1 MTCVAG
7 FVKQVVPLSL
17 QNDVSYCRGCLAGCS
32 ASGRFYRC
40 FALRKGVWEP
50 KQPSNE
56 CTMNQRTKHFQLRL
70 TPEEAHRLREKSKSY
85 SSVSH
90 YIRSAVAEYSDINAK
105 QRLELIN
112 ELGTFY
118 RKFQNELSW
127 AGGNLNQSVKRANEL
142 SVAGLLSQAY
152 LQEVLLPV
160 ITETQ
165 KTLNE
170 IKRELYA
177 VTKKAAKL

>member
-1 MTCVAG
+1 
-7 FVKQVVPLSL
+7 
-17 QNDVSYCRGCLAGCS
+17 
-32 ASGRFYRC
+32 
-40 FALRKGVWEP
+40 
-50 KQPSNE
+50 
-56 CTMNQRTKHFQLRL
+56 MNQRTRHFQLRL
-70 TPEEAHRLREKSKSY
+70 TPEEAQQLRENSKSY

>member
-1 MTCVAG
+1 M
-7 FVKQVVPLSL
+7 K
-17 QNDVSYCRGCLAGCS
+17 
-32 ASGRFYRC
+32 
-40 FALRKGVWEP
+40 
-50 KQPSNE
+50 
-56 CTMNQRTKHFQLRL
+56 NQRTKVFQLRL
-70 TPEEAHRLREKSKSY
+70 TSDELLNLKEKAVPY
-85 SSVSH
+85 QSVSN
-90 YIRSAVAEYSDINAK
+90 YIRQAVQEFTHVDVRQQIEMMQDLRA
-105 QRLELIN
+105 
-112 ELGTFY
+112 FY

-160 ITETQ
+160 IMDTR

-177 VTKKAAKL
+177 VTKKATRL

>member
-1 MTCVAG
+1 
-7 FVKQVVPLSL
+7 
-17 QNDVSYCRGCLAGCS
+17 
-32 ASGRFYRC
+32 
-40 FALRKGVWEP
+40 
-50 KQPSNE
+50 
-56 CTMNQRTKHFQLRL
+56 MNQRTKHIQLPQTPDEANRL
-70 TPEEAHRLREKSKSY
+70 KEKAASY
-85 SSVSH
+85 PSVSC
-90 YIRSAVAEYSDINAK
+90 YIRTALKEYSDVNAK

-112 ELGTFY
+112 DLGAFY